1 MKIRYIFTLGLSLAI
16 FCTNH
21 LSVLAQKRQPTNAD
35 LQRLQKDLQEHVSS
49 LKKNSSIAHYIQD
62 IRTQSEKNKR
72 ESFVSRWS
80 KIEPK
85 LAPFLGD
92 WSGYEAGISIYPSNT
107 KGRVCVVSTNGGY
120 GSIAT
125 GIFSNGAIQTSRG
138 EVIFKNGNYL
148 GSALLK
154 NGIFQRNYETPFKS
168 PRVLEPINNGVSGM
182 YDSSEK
188 EKITVIQT
196 LKKYGCRSS

>member
-1 MKIRYIFTLGLSLAI
+1 MKKQTLLLMIANLMLLNGSFLP
-16 FCTNH
+16 
-21 LSVLAQKRQPTNAD
+21 VLAQNRQPTNAD

-62 IRTQSEKNKR
+62 SRTEAEKNKR

-85 LAPFLGD
+85 LAPFLGN

-107 KGRVCVVSTNGGY
+107 KGRVCVVSTNGGF

-125 GIFSNGAIQTSRG
+125 GIFSNGVIQTSRG

-154 NGIFQRNYETPFKS
+154 NGRFQGNYETPFKS
-168 PRVLEPINNGVSGM
+168 PRVLQPINNGVSGM

-188 EKITVIQT
+188 EKMTVIRS
-196 LKKYGCRSS
+196 LKKYGCRS